1 MQLIVTVSEA
11 TNKRLDEGLG
21 AMNKRLDVVDEGL
34 GAVNRRLDEGLGAVN
49 KRLDVVD
56 EGLGAVN
63 KRLNDGL
70 DDLRSDIRAGFKHL
84 YDLIRVV
91 KQ

>member
-21 AMNKRLDVVDEGL
+21 A
-34 GAVNRRLDEGLGAVN
+34 VN

-56 EGLGAVN
+56 EGLGTVN
-63 KRLNDGL
+63 KRLDVVDERLNDGL

-84 YDLIRVV
+84 YDHIRVV